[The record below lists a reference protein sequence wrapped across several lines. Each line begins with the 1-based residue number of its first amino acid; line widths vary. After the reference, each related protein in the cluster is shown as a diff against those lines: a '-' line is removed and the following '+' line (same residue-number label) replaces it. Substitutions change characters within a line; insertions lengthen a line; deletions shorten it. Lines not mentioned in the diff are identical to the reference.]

1 MTLIDI
7 IQQIP
12 AFITEQI
19 KASKDGSGQAH
30 MVGKFHLGLQ
40 YDMNIWI
47 QNQQCGIFPC
57 QEEKDNAQLGGSK
70 RKGLIDV
77 YTVVTESILLYL
89 EPDQK
94 IKNVARLIAWFTLPT
109 LEQIKRNMDSPN
121 SLSFIWR
128 KLEDAGAADH

>member
-1 MTLIDI
+1 
-7 IQQIP
+7 
-12 AFITEQI
+12 
-19 KASKDGSGQAH
+19 
-30 MVGKFHLGLQ
+30 
-40 YDMNIWI
+40 
-47 QNQQCGIFPC
+47 
-57 QEEKDNAQLGGSK
+57 
-70 RKGLIDV
+70 
-77 YTVVTESILLYL
+77 VTESILLYL

>member
-1 MTLIDI
+1 M
-7 IQQIP
+7 
-12 AFITEQI
+12 
-19 KASKDGSGQAH
+19 
-30 MVGKFHLGLQ
+30 
-40 YDMNIWI
+40 
-47 QNQQCGIFPC
+47 
-57 QEEKDNAQLGGSK
+57 
-70 RKGLIDV
+70 
-77 YTVVTESILLYL
+77 TESILLYL